1 MKYFDT
7 LKIGLLMTFG
17 YLIIA
22 TSAEAQETTA
32 EEVAPKPIME
42 PHPPEIH
49 RDMGLKDP
57 HGKQVLGKH
66 WKESL
71 TDKQRITIDKM
82 HLELSKK
89 KSALIAKM
97 ALAKTEL
104 ALLAT
109 KEVPSMSAINK
120 KIDQIVRLK
129 RRSLRLRYTHVI
141 EMRKQLTKDQRVS
154 YDMGVL
160 RKTHRNKHHRRPPFP
175 SQ

>member
-1 MKYFDT
+1 MKYIDT
-7 LKIGLLMTFG
+7 LKIGLLITFG

-22 TSAEAQETTA
+22 TTVEAQETTA
-32 EEVAPKPIME
+32 EETVPKPIIE
-42 PHPPEIH
+42 PQPPEIH
-49 RDMGLKDP
+49 RDIGMKYP
-57 HGKQVLGKH
+57 HGKQVLGIH

-71 TDKQRITIDKM
+71 TDKQRIAIDKM

-89 KSALIAKM
+89 KSALKAKM

-109 KEVPSMSAINK
+109 KDVPSMSAINK

-129 RRSLRLRYTHVI
+129 RRFLRLRYTHVI

-160 RKTHRNKHHRRPPFP
+160 RKTHGNKHHGRPPP
-175 SQ
+175 QPQ